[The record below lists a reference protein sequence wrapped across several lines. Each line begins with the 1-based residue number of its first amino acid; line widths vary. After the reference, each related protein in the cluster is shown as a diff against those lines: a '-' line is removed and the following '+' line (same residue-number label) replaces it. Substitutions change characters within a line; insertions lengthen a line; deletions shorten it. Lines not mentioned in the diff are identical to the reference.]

1 MKFTRL
7 SGKYDESQV
16 RVVGDILV
24 IDGAEYEIVTLD
36 VYDDNITYEVL
47 PKEQVA
53 EPNNELKEPTMAELQ
68 IL

>member
-16 RVVGDILV
+16 RVIGDILV
-24 IDGAEYEIVTLD
+24 IDGAEYEIVSFD
-36 VYDDNITYEVL
+36 VYDDNVTYEVL

>member
-7 SGKYDESQV
+7 SGKHDESQV

-24 IDGAEYEIVTLD
+24 IDGAEYEIISLD
-36 VYDDNITYEVL
+36 LYDDNITYEVL
-47 PKEQVA
+47 PKGQVA
-53 EPNNELKEPTMAELQ
+53 DPNNELKEPTMAELQ